1 MSQQQE
7 DLINKM
13 VLITTE
19 WHKKNIG
26 NIDGILSLHDSR
38 IQLGSDSDENPIF
51 LEGDALK
58 GFHMGL
64 IVCKEWFGNLPF
76 TATPTAGPS
85 RELAEGE
92 ELPEPA
98 FQKIYLFTEDLG
110 DGSQAVRYTKDPDL
124 LDRLCD
130 NKNPYADYFLQNEGY
145 SRTLTFPAGV
155 DLEAAGFDFYEEN

>member
-98 FQKIYLFTEDLG
+98 VQKVYAFVADGG
-110 DGSQAVRYTKDPDL
+110 DGSASVGYTRDPNL
-124 LDRLCD
+124 LERLEEED
-130 NKNPYADYFLQNEGY
+130 PETYGQNEGNY
-145 SRTLTFPAGV
+145 SDVFVFPASF
-155 DLEAAGFDFYEEN
+155 DLKAAGFCFYEG